1 MCLLTILSCGN
12 QVSVQRCIY
21 FMQAEDTLSSIATRY
36 LTNWLQVYP
45 AVPDGH
51 WVTTYKLLPVYLSWK
66 RISSFKERVWTTIQ
80 FLSCN
85 EFRARLSPLGRTCV
99 SIAHRH
105 NPHGRYHYD
114 RLAQLWFL
122 NPKVMHPDYSLTVTA
137 FPTISVGH
145 IYLARWDDSVR
156 PLTMH

>member
-51 WVTTYKLLPVYLSWK
+51 
-66 RISSFKERVWTTIQ
+66 
-80 FLSCN
+80 
-85 EFRARLSPLGRTCV
+85 
-99 SIAHRH
+99 
-105 NPHGRYHYD
+105 
-114 RLAQLWFL
+114 
-122 NPKVMHPDYSLTVTA
+122 
-137 FPTISVGH
+137 
-145 IYLARWDDSVR
+145 
-156 PLTMH
+156 